1 MASKR
6 SCMFAICWRQVEPN
20 PAGIE
25 VNHRNDKREPL
36 SQATWD
42 EECAE
47 IAYRSESLRRWSM
60 REQATAND
68 CKCVGQFVCRRCK
81 GDAMSEDDMAIIGYM
96 RHYGDNFIK
105 QLCHLMLIASPSK
118 FQRLRTTFE
127 AEWNHYAALKAEG
140 QQQIDQALR
149 KPE

>member
-1 MASKR
+1 M
-6 SCMFAICWRQVEPN
+6 
-20 PAGIE
+20 
-25 VNHRNDKREPL
+25 

-81 GDAMSEDDMAIIGYM
+81 GGSMDDPVRQHRELLAKVTGCQSLGLWVHCYQTFTTWTAMIGDEVFESETFAG
-96 RHYGDNFIK
+96 
-105 QLCHLMLIASPSK
+105 LE
-118 FQRLRTTFE
+118 QRLKNRF
-127 AEWNHYAALKAEG
+127 
-140 QQQIDQALR
+140 Q